1 MNAFHPQFMKTYYPN
16 FWEFKTPQ
24 ALAAEREQA
33 KRELKPK
40 RFFVFAQAIKAFGKW
55 SKAS

>member
-1 MNAFHPQFMKTYYPN
+1 MNAFHPQFMKTFYPN

-40 RFFVFAQAIKAFGKW
+40 RFFVFAQAIKAFGK
-55 SKAS
+55 